1 MKILNLK
8 TLSLIVGIAPVLFF
22 IYYVWQYTI
31 NIPFLDDNLYYTKA
45 VVDVNKSQSFA
56 ETFMIFM
63 RQHTITEH
71 KTPVSRIAA
80 FLIYKI
86 TGKLNFFIFAQIGN
100 LTLLGILFL
109 FWRFFRKHAWN
120 IVYFLPI
127 PFLLFQMQTNENQF
141 WMGCAW
147 LYYPIGLWQ
156 MTTFYLLSYQKPR
169 YFIFAMLS
177 AIFVTFIFSNGMFVF
192 FPAILILLY
201 QKRYKDLGIM
211 VLITTVCLAV
221 YFSNYTPSPIVPPAF
236 SIPNILT
243 GFVLMLGAYV
253 DVQELH
259 NLSPFTATAVG
270 LIVLGFLTY
279 GGIWLLN
286 RYFRG
291 STVPNNHAHITVV
304 KQFHYGSNL
313 DDGISKTSDILFIV
327 ASMIAL
333 CMSAGAVAYSRYTGE
348 NGFEEMFV
356 SRYRFISVLLMCLAY
371 LFSLLLTKNTVRK
384 VVLAIFLPITMLL
397 YAYSYYIW
405 HDYNVFYR
413 ERLAAAAFNFK
424 FHNSWVLYPFD
435 NDWTNQ
441 VDVVNIEAIKT
452 GVYELPTLSFTP
464 FQEAINKDNVQYISD
479 LSLKLEE
486 KKDRFIIRNETLDV
500 ENPLKI
506 SQNIV
511 LKSKRNTYL
520 LPLIRERSRSKKE
533 YFLNQ
538 NIFWKGFETNILKNT
553 FIPDEYTIGLLKVQN
568 GKYEIK
574 YSNLKV
580 RL

>member
-8 TLSLIVGIAPVLFF
+8 NLSIIVGITPILFF

-45 VVDVNKSQSFA
+45 VVDVNKSQSFT
-56 ETFMIFM
+56 ETFKIFM

-86 TGKLNFFIFAQIGN
+86 TGKLNFFTFAQIGN
-100 LTLLGILFL
+100 FTLFGILFL

-192 FPAILILLY
+192 FPATLILLY
-201 QKRYKDLGIM
+201 QKRYKDLGVM
-211 VLITTVCLAV
+211 VLIAMVCLLV
-221 YFSNYTPSPIVPPAF
+221 YFSSYTPSPIVPPAF

-270 LIVLGFLTY
+270 LVILGFLTY

-286 RYFRG
+286 RYFKN
-291 STVPNNHAHITVV
+291 SQTEN
-304 KQFHYGSNL
+304 S
-313 DDGISKTSDILFIV
+313 SKTSDILFIV

-348 NGFEEMFV
+348 HGFEEMFA
-356 SRYRFISVLLMCLAY
+356 SRYRFMSVLLMCLAY
-371 LFSLLLTKNTVRK
+371 LFSLLLTKNTIRK
-384 VVLAIFLPITMLL
+384 VVLAIFLPITMAL
-397 YAYSYYIW
+397 YVYSYYYW
-405 HDYNVFYR
+405 HDYNVLYR

-435 NDWTNQ
+435 NDWTKQ

-452 GVYELPTLSFTP
+452 GVYQLPSLSFTP
-464 FQEAINKDNVQYISD
+464 FQEAINNDNVQYISD

-486 KKDRFIIRNETLDV
+486 KKDRFILKNETLNV
-500 ENPLKI
+500 ENPLEI
-506 SQNIV
+506 SQNII
-511 LKSKRNTYL
+511 LKSNRNTYL
-520 LPLIRERSRSKKE
+520 LPLIRERNRSKKE

-538 NIFWKGFETNILKNT
+538 NVFWKGFEANILKNT
-553 FIPDEYTIGLLKVQN
+553 FIPDEYTIGLLKVQD

-574 YSNLKV
+574 YSNLKI

>member
-1 MKILNLK
+1 MKNLNLK
-8 TLSLIVGIAPVLFF
+8 NLSIIVGILPILFF
-22 IYYVWQYTI
+22 VYYVWQYTI

-56 ETFMIFM
+56 EIFKIFM

-86 TGKLNFFIFAQIGN
+86 TGKLNFFTFAQIGN
-100 LTLLGILFL
+100 LTLIGILFL
-109 FWRFFRKHAWN
+109 FWRFFQKHAWN
-120 IVYFLPI
+120 VVYFLPI

-192 FPAILILLY
+192 LPATLILLY

-211 VLITTVCLAV
+211 VMIATVCLTI

-253 DVQELH
+253 DVQEFH

-270 LIVLGFLTY
+270 LIILGFLTY
-279 GGIWLLN
+279 GGVWLLN
-286 RYFRG
+286 CYFKK
-291 STVPNNHAHITVV
+291 TQIE
-304 KQFHYGSNL
+304 NL
-313 DDGISKTSDILFIV
+313 SKTSDILFIV

-333 CMSAGAVAYSRYTGE
+333 SMSAGAVAYSRYTGE
-348 NGFEEMFV
+348 HGFEEMFV
-356 SRYRFISVLLMCLAY
+356 SRYRFMSVLLMCLAY
-371 LFSLLLTKNTVRK
+371 LFSLLLTKNTIRK
-384 VVLAIFLPITMLL
+384 VVLAVFLPITMLL

-441 VDVVNIEAIKT
+441 VDMVNIEAIKT
-452 GVYELPTLSFTP
+452 GVYELPTLPFTP
-464 FQEAINKDNVQYISD
+464 FQEVINKDNVRFTND

-486 KKDRFIIRNETLDV
+486 RKDRYILKNETLNV
-500 ENPLKI
+500 ENPLEI
-506 SQNIV
+506 SQNII
-511 LKSKRNTYL
+511 LKSNRNTYL
-520 LPLIRERSRSKKE
+520 LPLNRQRNKSKKD
-533 YFLNQ
+533 YILYQ
-538 NIFWKGFETNILKNT
+538 NVFWKGFETNILKNT
-553 FIPDEYTIGLLKVQN
+553 FIPDEYTIGLLKVQE

>member
-8 TLSLIVGIAPVLFF
+8 NLSILVGIAPILFF
-22 IYYVWQYTI
+22 VYYVWQYTI
-31 NIPFLDDNLYYTKA
+31 NVPFLDDNLYYTKA
-45 VVDVNKSQSFA
+45 VVDVNKSQSFT
-56 ETFMIFM
+56 ETFKIFM

-86 TGKLNFFIFAQIGN
+86 TGKLNFFTFAQIGN
-100 LTLLGILFL
+100 LTLFGILVL

-192 FPAILILLY
+192 FPATLILLY

-211 VLITTVCLAV
+211 VLIAVVCLAI
-221 YFSNYTPSPIVPPAF
+221 YFSSYTPSPIVPPAF

-253 DVQELH
+253 DVQDLH

-270 LIVLGFLTY
+270 LIILGFLTY
-279 GGIWLLN
+279 GGIYLLN
-286 RYFRG
+286 HYFK
-291 STVPNNHAHITVV
+291 NNQT
-304 KQFHYGSNL
+304 
-313 DDGISKTSDILFIV
+313 DTPPRTSDILFLV

-348 NGFEEMFV
+348 HGFEEMFS
-356 SRYRFISVLLMCLAY
+356 SRYRFMSVLLMCLAY

-397 YAYSYYIW
+397 YGYSYYFW
-405 HDYNVFYR
+405 HDYNVLYR
-413 ERLAAAAFNFK
+413 ERLTAATFNFK

-435 NDWTNQ
+435 NDWTKQ

-452 GVYELPTLSFTP
+452 GVYELPNLPFTP
-464 FQEAINKDNVQYISD
+464 FQEEINKDTVQNISD
-479 LSLKLEE
+479 LALILEE
-486 KKDRFIIRNETLDV
+486 KKDWFVLRNETLDV
-500 ENPLKI
+500 EKPLEI
-506 SQNIV
+506 EQNIV
-511 LKSKRNTYL
+511 LKSNKNTYL
-520 LPLIRERSRSKKE
+520 LPFDREKNRSKKD

-538 NIFWKGFETNILKNT
+538 NLFWRGFETNILKNT
-553 FIPDEYTIGLLKVQN
+553 FIPDEYTIGLLKVQD

>member
-1 MKILNLK
+1 MKILNIK
-8 TLSLIVGIAPVLFF
+8 NLSIIISIIPISFF
-22 IYYVWQYTI
+22 VYYVWQYTI
-31 NIPFLDDNLYYTKA
+31 NVPFLDDNLYYTKA
-45 VVDVNKSQSFA
+45 VVDVNKSQSFT
-56 ETFMIFM
+56 ETSKIFM

-86 TGKLNFFIFAQIGN
+86 TGKLNFFTFAQIGN
-100 LTLLGILFL
+100 LTLFGILFL

-177 AIFVTFIFSNGMFVF
+177 AVFVTFIFSDGMFVF
-192 FPAILILLY
+192 FPATLILLY

-211 VLITTVCLAV
+211 IMIATVCLII
-221 YFSNYTPSPIVPPAF
+221 YFSNYMPSPIVPPAF
-236 SIPNILT
+236 SITNILT

-253 DVQELH
+253 DVQGFH
-259 NLSPFTATAVG
+259 NFSPFTVTAVG
-270 LIVLGFLTY
+270 LIILGFLTY
-279 GGIWLLN
+279 GGVWLLN
-286 RYFRG
+286 CYFKKTQTEN
-291 STVPNNHAHITVV
+291 S
-304 KQFHYGSNL
+304 
-313 DDGISKTSDILFIV
+313 SKTSDILFIV
-327 ASMIAL
+327 TSMIAL
-333 CMSAGAVAYSRYTGE
+333 CMTAGAVAYSRYTGE
-348 NGFEEMFV
+348 HGFEEMFV
-356 SRYRFISVLLMCLAY
+356 SRYRFMSVLLMCLAY
-371 LFSLLLTKNTVRK
+371 LFSLLLTKNTIRK
-384 VVLAIFLPITMLL
+384 VFLAVFLPIIMLL

-441 VDVVNIEAIKT
+441 VDVVNIEAIKM
-452 GVYELPTLSFTP
+452 GVYELPTLPFTP
-464 FQEAINKDNVQYISD
+464 FQEVINKDNVQYISD

-486 KKDRFIIRNETLDV
+486 KKDRFIIRNETLEV
-500 ENPLKI
+500 ENPLEI
-506 SQNIV
+506 SQNII

-520 LPLIRERSRSKKE
+520 LPLNRQRNKSRKD
-533 YFLNQ
+533 YILHQ
-538 NIFWKGFETNILKNT
+538 NVFWKGFETNILKNT
-553 FIPDEYTIGLLKVQN
+553 FIPDEYTIGLLKVQD

-580 RL
+580 KL

>member
-8 TLSLIVGIAPVLFF
+8 NLSIIVGISPILFF
-22 IYYVWQYTI
+22 IYYVWQFTI
-31 NIPFLDDNLYYTKA
+31 NVPFLDDNLYYTKA

-56 ETFMIFM
+56 ETFKIFM

-86 TGKLNFFIFAQIGN
+86 TGKLNFFTFAQIGN
-100 LTLLGILFL
+100 LTLFGILFL

-169 YFIFAMLS
+169 YFTFAMLS
-177 AIFVTFIFSNGMFVF
+177 AVFVTFIFSNGMFVF
-192 FPAILILLY
+192 FPATLILLY

-211 VLITTVCLAV
+211 VLIATVCLAV
-221 YFSNYTPSPIVPPAF
+221 YFSSYTPSPIVPPAF

-259 NLSPFTATAVG
+259 NLSPFTATAAG
-270 LIVLGFLTY
+270 LIILGFLTY
-279 GGIWLLN
+279 GGVWLLN
-286 RYFRG
+286 RYFKIIQTDN
-291 STVPNNHAHITVV
+291 S
-304 KQFHYGSNL
+304 
-313 DDGISKTSDILFIV
+313 SKTSDILFIV

-348 NGFEEMFV
+348 HGFEEMFA
-356 SRYRFISVLLMCLAY
+356 SRYRFMSVLLMCLAY
-371 LFSLLLTKNTVRK
+371 LFSLLLTKNTIRK
-384 VVLAIFLPITMLL
+384 VVLALFLPIIMLL

-424 FHNSWVLYPFD
+424 FHNSWVLYPLD

-452 GVYELPTLSFTP
+452 GVYELPTLLFTP
-464 FQEAINKDNVQYISD
+464 FQEVINKDKVQYISD

-486 KKDRFIIRNETLDV
+486 RKDRYILKNETLNV
-500 ENPLKI
+500 ENPLEI
-506 SQNIV
+506 SQNII
-511 LKSKRNTYL
+511 LKSNRNTYL
-520 LPLIRERSRSKKE
+520 LPLNRQRNKSRKD
-533 YFLNQ
+533 YILHQ
-538 NIFWKGFETNILKNT
+538 NVFWKGFETNILKNT
-553 FIPDEYTIGLLKVQN
+553 FIPDEYTIGLLKVQD

-574 YSNLKV
+574 YSNLNI

>member
-8 TLSLIVGIAPVLFF
+8 NLSIVVGLMPILFF
-22 IYYVWQYTI
+22 VYYVWQYTI
-31 NIPFLDDNLYYTKA
+31 NIPFLDDNIYYTKA

-56 ETFMIFM
+56 ETFNIFM

-86 TGKLNFFIFAQIGN
+86 TGKLNFFTFAQIGN

-169 YFIFAMLS
+169 YFTLAMFS
-177 AIFVTFIFSNGMFVF
+177 AVFVTFIFSNGMFVF
-192 FPAILILLY
+192 LPATLILLY

-211 VLITTVCLAV
+211 TIVAMVCLGV
-221 YFSNYTPSPIVPPAF
+221 YFSSYSPSPIVPPAF
-236 SIPNILT
+236 SISNILT

-253 DVQELH
+253 DVQDLH

-270 LIVLGFLTY
+270 LIILGFLTY

-286 RYFRG
+286 RYFKDIEPEN
-291 STVPNNHAHITVV
+291 S
-304 KQFHYGSNL
+304 
-313 DDGISKTSDILFIV
+313 SKISDILFIV
-327 ASMIAL
+327 SSMIAL
-333 CMSAGAVAYSRYTGE
+333 CLSAGAVAYSRYTGE
-348 NGFEEMFV
+348 HGFEEMFT
-356 SRYRFISVLLMCLAY
+356 SRYRFMSILLICLTY
-371 LFSLLLTKNTVRK
+371 LFSLLLTKSTVRK
-384 VVLAIFLPITMLL
+384 VILAIFLPIVMFL
-397 YAYSYYIW
+397 YAYSYYFW

-424 FHNSWVLYPFD
+424 FHNSWVLFPFD
-435 NDWTNQ
+435 NDWTKQ

-452 GVYELPTLSFTP
+452 GVYQLPTLPFTP
-464 FQEAINKDNVQYISD
+464 FQEAINKDTVKNVSD
-479 LSLKLEE
+479 LALTLEQR
-486 KKDRFIIRNETLDV
+486 KDRFILRKETINV
-500 ENPLKI
+500 ENPLEI
-506 SQNIV
+506 EQNIV

-520 LPLIRERSRSKKE
+520 LPFNRQRNKSRKD
-533 YFLNQ
+533 YLLNQ
-538 NIFWKGFETNILKNT
+538 NLFWKGFEMVILKNT
-553 FIPDEYTIGLLKVQN
+553 FIPDDYTIGLLKVED

-574 YSNLKV
+574 YSNLKIK
-580 RL
+580 L

>member
-1 MKILNLK
+1 MKNLNLK
-8 TLSLIVGIAPVLFF
+8 NLSIIVGILPILFF
-22 IYYVWQYTI
+22 VSYVWQYTI

-56 ETFMIFM
+56 ETFKIFM

-86 TGKLNFFIFAQIGN
+86 TGKLNFFTFAQIGN
-100 LTLLGILFL
+100 LTLFGILFL
-109 FWRFFRKHAWN
+109 FWRFFRKHTWN
-120 IVYFLPI
+120 VIYFLPI

-192 FPAILILLY
+192 FPATLMLLY

-211 VLITTVCLAV
+211 VLVASFCLTI

-253 DVQELH
+253 DVQEFH
-259 NLSPFTATAVG
+259 NFSPFTATAVG
-270 LIVLGFLTY
+270 LIILGFLTY
-279 GGIWLLN
+279 GGVWLLN
-286 RYFRG
+286 YYFKKTQTEN
-291 STVPNNHAHITVV
+291 S
-304 KQFHYGSNL
+304 
-313 DDGISKTSDILFIV
+313 SKSSDILFIV
-327 ASMIAL
+327 ASIIAL

-348 NGFEEMFV
+348 HGFEEMFA
-356 SRYRFISVLLMCLAY
+356 SRYRFMSVLLMCLAY
-371 LFSLLLTKNTVRK
+371 LFSLLLTKNSIRRAI
-384 VVLAIFLPITMLL
+384 LSIFLPITMFL
-397 YAYSYYIW
+397 YVYSYYFW

-452 GVYELPTLSFTP
+452 GVYELPTLPFTP
-464 FQEAINKDNVQYISD
+464 FQEEINKDTIRNVSN
-479 LSLKLEE
+479 LAFSLEQ
-486 KKDRFIIRNETLDV
+486 KKDRYILKNETLDV
-500 ENPLKI
+500 ENPLEI

-511 LKSKRNTYL
+511 LKSNRNTYL
-520 LPLIRERSRSKKE
+520 LPLNRQRNRSKKD
-533 YFLNQ
+533 YLLFHNV
-538 NIFWKGFETNILKNT
+538 FWKGFETNILKNT
-553 FIPDEYTIGLLKVQN
+553 FIPDEYTIGLLKVQD

-574 YSNLKV
+574 YSNLKIK
-580 RL
+580 L

>member
-8 TLSLIVGIAPVLFF
+8 NLSIIVGITPILFF

-45 VVDVNKSQSFA
+45 VVDVNKSQSFT
-56 ETFMIFM
+56 ETFKIFM

-86 TGKLNFFIFAQIGN
+86 TGKLNFFTFAQIGN
-100 LTLLGILFL
+100 FTLFGILFL

-192 FPAILILLY
+192 FPATLILLY

-211 VLITTVCLAV
+211 VLIAMVCLLV
-221 YFSNYTPSPIVPPAF
+221 YFSSYTPSPIVPPAF

-270 LIVLGFLTY
+270 LIILGFLTY

-286 RYFRG
+286 RYFKN
-291 STVPNNHAHITVV
+291 SQTEN
-304 KQFHYGSNL
+304 S
-313 DDGISKTSDILFIV
+313 SKTSDILFIV

-348 NGFEEMFV
+348 HGFEEMFA
-356 SRYRFISVLLMCLAY
+356 SRYRFMSVLLMCLAY
-371 LFSLLLTKNTVRK
+371 LFSLLLTKNTIRK
-384 VVLAIFLPITMLL
+384 VVLALFLPIIMLL

-424 FHNSWVLYPFD
+424 FHNSWVLYPLD

-452 GVYELPTLSFTP
+452 GVYELPTLLFTP
-464 FQEAINKDNVQYISD
+464 FQEVINKDKVQYISD

-486 KKDRFIIRNETLDV
+486 RKDRYILKNETLNV
-500 ENPLKI
+500 ENPLEI
-506 SQNIV
+506 SQNII
-511 LKSKRNTYL
+511 LKSNRNTYL
-520 LPLIRERSRSKKE
+520 LPLNRQRNKSRKD
-533 YFLNQ
+533 YILHQ
-538 NIFWKGFETNILKNT
+538 NVFWKGFETNILKNT
-553 FIPDEYTIGLLKVQN
+553 FIPDEYTIGLLKVQD

-574 YSNLKV
+574 YSNLNI

>member
-1 MKILNLK
+1 MKNLNLK
-8 TLSLIVGIAPVLFF
+8 NLSIIVGILPILFF
-22 IYYVWQYTI
+22 VYYVWQYTI

-56 ETFMIFM
+56 EIFKIFM

-86 TGKLNFFIFAQIGN
+86 TGKLNFFTFAQIGN
-100 LTLLGILFL
+100 LTLIGILFL
-109 FWRFFRKHAWN
+109 FWRFFQKHAWN
-120 IVYFLPI
+120 VVYFLPI

-192 FPAILILLY
+192 LPATLILLY

-211 VLITTVCLAV
+211 VMIATVCLTI

-253 DVQELH
+253 DVQEFH

-270 LIVLGFLTY
+270 LIILGFLTY
-279 GGIWLLN
+279 GGVWLLN
-286 RYFRG
+286 CYFK
-291 STVPNNHAHITVV
+291 IT
-304 KQFHYGSNL
+304 QIENL
-313 DDGISKTSDILFIV
+313 SKTSDILFIV

-333 CMSAGAVAYSRYTGE
+333 SMSAGAVAYSRYTGE
-348 NGFEEMFV
+348 HGFEEMFV
-356 SRYRFISVLLMCLAY
+356 SRYRFMSVLLMCLAY
-371 LFSLLLTKNTVRK
+371 LFSLLLTKNTIRK
-384 VVLAIFLPITMLL
+384 VVLAVFLPITMLL

-441 VDVVNIEAIKT
+441 VDMVNIEAIKT
-452 GVYELPTLSFTP
+452 GVYELPTLPFTP
-464 FQEAINKDNVQYISD
+464 FQEVINKDNVRFTND

-486 KKDRFIIRNETLDV
+486 RKDRYILKNETLNV
-500 ENPLKI
+500 ENPLEI
-506 SQNIV
+506 SQNII
-511 LKSKRNTYL
+511 LKSNRNTYL
-520 LPLIRERSRSKKE
+520 LPLNRQRNKSKKD
-533 YFLNQ
+533 YILYQ
-538 NIFWKGFETNILKNT
+538 NVFWKGFETNILKNT
-553 FIPDEYTIGLLKVQN
+553 FIPDEYTIGLLKVQE

>member
-8 TLSLIVGIAPVLFF
+8 ALSIFVGFAPVLFF

-31 NIPFLDDNLYYTKA
+31 NVPFLDDNLYYTKA
-45 VVDVNKSQSFA
+45 VVDVNKSQSVA
-56 ETFMIFM
+56 ETFKIFM

-86 TGKLNFFIFAQIGN
+86 TGKLNFFTFAQIGN
-100 LTLLGILFL
+100 LTLLGILLL

-156 MTTFYLLSYQKPR
+156 MVTFYLLSYQKPH
-169 YFIFAMLS
+169 YFTLAMLS
-177 AIFVTFIFSNGMFVF
+177 AVFVTFIFSNGMFVF
-192 FPAILILLY
+192 FPATLILIY
-201 QKRYKDLGIM
+201 QKRYKDLGVM
-211 VLITTVCLAV
+211 VLMATVCLAI

-253 DVQELH
+253 DVQDLH

-270 LIVLGFLTY
+270 LIILGFLTY

-286 RYFRG
+286 RYFTNTQAEN
-291 STVPNNHAHITVV
+291 S
-304 KQFHYGSNL
+304 
-313 DDGISKTSDILFIV
+313 SKTSDFLFLV
-327 ASMIAL
+327 SSMIAL

-348 NGFEEMFV
+348 HGFEEMFA
-356 SRYRFISVLLMCLAY
+356 SRYRFMSVLLMCLAY
-371 LFSLLLTKNTVRK
+371 LFSLLLTKNMIRRT
-384 VVLAIFLPITMLL
+384 VLAIFLPITMLL
-397 YAYSYYIW
+397 YTYSYYYW
-405 HDYNVFYR
+405 HDYNVLYR
-413 ERLAAAAFNFK
+413 ERLAAASFNFK

-441 VDVVNIEAIKT
+441 VDIVNIEAIKT
-452 GVYELPTLSFTP
+452 GVYELPTLPFTP
-464 FQEAINKDNVQYISD
+464 FQEVINKDSIRNISNLG
-479 LSLKLEE
+479 LSLKEE
-486 KKDRFIIRNETLDV
+486 KNRFTIKNETLDV
-500 ENPLKI
+500 ENPLEV

-520 LPLIRERSRSKKE
+520 LPLIRERNRSRKD
-533 YFLNQ
+533 YFFNQ
-538 NIFWKGFETNILKNT
+538 NVFWKGFETYILKNT
-553 FIPDEYTIGLLKVQN
+553 FVPDEYIIGLLKIKN
-568 GKYEIK
+568 DKYEIK

-580 RL
+580 KL

>member
-8 TLSLIVGIAPVLFF
+8 ALSIFVGFAPVLFF

-31 NIPFLDDNLYYTKA
+31 NVPFLDDNLYYTKA
-45 VVDVNKSQSFA
+45 VVDVNKSQSVA
-56 ETFMIFM
+56 ETFKIFM

-86 TGKLNFFIFAQIGN
+86 TGKLNFFTFAQIGN
-100 LTLLGILFL
+100 LTLLGILLL

-156 MTTFYLLSYQKPR
+156 MVTFYLLSYQKPH
-169 YFIFAMLS
+169 YFTLAMLS
-177 AIFVTFIFSNGMFVF
+177 AVFVTFIFSNGMFVF

-201 QKRYKDLGIM
+201 QKRYKDLGVM
-211 VLITTVCLAV
+211 VLMATVCLAI

-253 DVQELH
+253 DVQDLH

-270 LIVLGFLTY
+270 LIILGFLTY

-286 RYFRG
+286 RYFTNTQAEN
-291 STVPNNHAHITVV
+291 S
-304 KQFHYGSNL
+304 
-313 DDGISKTSDILFIV
+313 SKTSDFLFLV
-327 ASMIAL
+327 SSMIAL

-348 NGFEEMFV
+348 HGFEEMFA
-356 SRYRFISVLLMCLAY
+356 SRYRFMSVLLMCLAY
-371 LFSLLLTKNTVRK
+371 LFSLLLTKNMIRRT
-384 VVLAIFLPITMLL
+384 VLAIFLPITMLL
-397 YAYSYYIW
+397 YTYSYYYW
-405 HDYNVFYR
+405 HDYNVLYR
-413 ERLAAAAFNFK
+413 ERLAAASFNFK

-441 VDVVNIEAIKT
+441 VDIVNIEAIKT
-452 GVYELPTLSFTP
+452 GVYELPTLPFTP
-464 FQEAINKDNVQYISD
+464 FQEVINKDSIRNISNLG
-479 LSLKLEE
+479 LSLKEE
-486 KKDRFIIRNETLDV
+486 KNRFTIKNETLDV
-500 ENPLKI
+500 ENPLEV

-520 LPLIRERSRSKKE
+520 LPLIRERNRSRKD
-533 YFLNQ
+533 YFFNQ
-538 NIFWKGFETNILKNT
+538 NVFWKGFETYILKNT
-553 FIPDEYTIGLLKVQN
+553 FVPDEYIIGLLKIKN
-568 GKYEIK
+568 DKYEIK

-580 RL
+580 KL

>member
-1 MKILNLK
+1 MKNLNLK
-8 TLSLIVGIAPVLFF
+8 NLSIIVGILPILFF
-22 IYYVWQYTI
+22 VYYVWQYTI

-45 VVDVNKSQSFA
+45 VVDVNKSQTFA
-56 ETFMIFM
+56 EIFKIFM

-86 TGKLNFFIFAQIGN
+86 TGKLNFFTFAQIGN
-100 LTLLGILFL
+100 LTLFGILFL

-120 IVYFLPI
+120 VVYFLPI

-192 FPAILILLY
+192 LPATLILLY

-211 VLITTVCLAV
+211 VMIATVCLTI

-253 DVQELH
+253 DVQEFH

-270 LIVLGFLTY
+270 LIILGFLTY
-279 GGIWLLN
+279 GGVWLLN
-286 RYFRG
+286 CYFK
-291 STVPNNHAHITVV
+291 IT
-304 KQFHYGSNL
+304 QIENL
-313 DDGISKTSDILFIV
+313 SKTSDILFIV

-333 CMSAGAVAYSRYTGE
+333 SMSAGAVAYSRYTGE
-348 NGFEEMFV
+348 HGFEEMFV
-356 SRYRFISVLLMCLAY
+356 SRYRFMSVLLMCLAY
-371 LFSLLLTKNTVRK
+371 LFSLLLTKNTIRK
-384 VVLAIFLPITMLL
+384 VVLAVFLPITMLL

-441 VDVVNIEAIKT
+441 VDMVNIEAIKT
-452 GVYELPTLSFTP
+452 GVYELPTLPFTP
-464 FQEAINKDNVQYISD
+464 FQEVINKDNVQFTSD

-486 KKDRFIIRNETLDV
+486 RKDRYILKNETLNV
-500 ENPLKI
+500 ENPLEI
-506 SQNIV
+506 SQNII
-511 LKSKRNTYL
+511 LKSNRNTYL
-520 LPLIRERSRSKKE
+520 LPLNRQRNKSKKD
-533 YFLNQ
+533 YILYQ
-538 NIFWKGFETNILKNT
+538 NVFWKGFETNILKNT
-553 FIPDEYTIGLLKVQN
+553 FIPDEYTIGLLKVQE

>member
-1 MKILNLK
+1 MKNLNLK
-8 TLSLIVGIAPVLFF
+8 NLSIIVGILPILFF
-22 IYYVWQYTI
+22 VYYVWQYTI

-56 ETFMIFM
+56 EIFKIFM

-86 TGKLNFFIFAQIGN
+86 TGKLNFFTFAQIGN
-100 LTLLGILFL
+100 LTLIGILFL
-109 FWRFFRKHAWN
+109 FWRFFQKHAWN
-120 IVYFLPI
+120 VVYFLPI

-192 FPAILILLY
+192 LPATLILLY

-211 VLITTVCLAV
+211 VMIATVCLTI

-253 DVQELH
+253 DVQEFH

-270 LIVLGFLTY
+270 LIILGFLTY
-279 GGIWLLN
+279 GGVWLLN
-286 RYFRG
+286 CYFKK
-291 STVPNNHAHITVV
+291 TQIE
-304 KQFHYGSNL
+304 NL
-313 DDGISKTSDILFIV
+313 SKTSDILFIV

-333 CMSAGAVAYSRYTGE
+333 SMSAGAVAYSRYTGE
-348 NGFEEMFV
+348 HGFEEMFV
-356 SRYRFISVLLMCLAY
+356 SRYRFMSVLLMCLAY
-371 LFSLLLTKNTVRK
+371 LFSLLLTKNTIRK
-384 VVLAIFLPITMLL
+384 VVLAVFLPITMLL

-441 VDVVNIEAIKT
+441 VDVINIEAIKT
-452 GVYELPTLSFTP
+452 GVYELPTLPFTP
-464 FQEAINKDNVQYISD
+464 FQEVINKDNVQFTSN

-486 KKDRFIIRNETLDV
+486 RKDRYILKNETLNV
-500 ENPLKI
+500 ENPLEI
-506 SQNIV
+506 SQNII
-511 LKSKRNTYL
+511 LKSNRNTYL
-520 LPLIRERSRSKKE
+520 LPLNRQRNKSKKD
-533 YFLNQ
+533 YILYQ
-538 NIFWKGFETNILKNT
+538 NVFWKGFETNILKNT
-553 FIPDEYTIGLLKVQN
+553 FIPDEYTIGLLKVQE

>member
-8 TLSLIVGIAPVLFF
+8 NLSIVVGLMPILFF
-22 IYYVWQYTI
+22 VYYVWQYTI
-31 NIPFLDDNLYYTKA
+31 NIPFLDDNIYYTKA

-56 ETFMIFM
+56 ETFNIFM

-86 TGKLNFFIFAQIGN
+86 TGKLNFFTFAQIGN

-169 YFIFAMLS
+169 YFTFAMFS
-177 AIFVTFIFSNGMFVF
+177 AVFVTFIFSNGMFVF
-192 FPAILILLY
+192 LPATLILLY

-211 VLITTVCLAV
+211 TIVAMVCLGV
-221 YFSNYTPSPIVPPAF
+221 YFSSYSPSPIVPPAF
-236 SIPNILT
+236 SISNILT

-253 DVQELH
+253 DVQDLH

-270 LIVLGFLTY
+270 LIILEFLTY

-286 RYFRG
+286 RYFKDIEPKN
-291 STVPNNHAHITVV
+291 S
-304 KQFHYGSNL
+304 
-313 DDGISKTSDILFIV
+313 SKISDILFIV
-327 ASMIAL
+327 SSMIAL
-333 CMSAGAVAYSRYTGE
+333 CLSAGAVAYSRYTGE
-348 NGFEEMFV
+348 HGFEEMFT
-356 SRYRFISVLLMCLAY
+356 SRYRFMSILLICLTY
-371 LFSLLLTKNTVRK
+371 LFSLLLTKSTVRK
-384 VVLAIFLPITMLL
+384 VVLAIFLPIVMFL
-397 YAYSYYIW
+397 YAYSYYFW

-424 FHNSWVLYPFD
+424 FHNSWVLFPFD
-435 NDWTNQ
+435 NDWTKQ

-452 GVYELPTLSFTP
+452 GVYQLPTLPFTP
-464 FQEAINKDNVQYISD
+464 FQEAINKDTVKNVSD
-479 LSLKLEE
+479 LALTLEQR
-486 KKDRFIIRNETLDV
+486 KDRFILRNETINV
-500 ENPLKI
+500 ENPLEI
-506 SQNIV
+506 EQNIV

-520 LPLIRERSRSKKE
+520 LPFNRQRNKSRKD
-533 YFLNQ
+533 YLLNQ
-538 NIFWKGFETNILKNT
+538 NLFWKGFEMVILKNT
-553 FIPDEYTIGLLKVQN
+553 FIPDDYTIGLLKVED

-574 YSNLKV
+574 YSNLKIK
-580 RL
+580 L

>member
-8 TLSLIVGIAPVLFF
+8 NLSIIVGISPILFF
-22 IYYVWQYTI
+22 IYYVWQFTI

-56 ETFMIFM
+56 ETFKIFM

-109 FWRFFRKHAWN
+109 FWQFFRKHAWN

-156 MTTFYLLSYQKPR
+156 MVTFYLFSYQKSR
-169 YFIFAMLS
+169 YFTFAMLS
-177 AIFVTFIFSNGMFVF
+177 AVFVTFIFSNGMFVF
-192 FPAILILLY
+192 LPAMLILLY

-211 VLITTVCLAV
+211 ILIAVVCLAI
-221 YFSNYTPSPIVPPAF
+221 YFSNYTPSPIVPPVF

-253 DVQELH
+253 DVQRLH
-259 NLSPFTATAVG
+259 NWSQFTATAVG
-270 LIVLGFLTY
+270 LTILGFLIY
-279 GGIWLLN
+279 GVIWLLN
-286 RYFRG
+286 RYFKNIEKEN
-291 STVPNNHAHITVV
+291 PP
-304 KQFHYGSNL
+304 
-313 DDGISKTSDILFIV
+313 KTSDILFIV
-327 ASMIAL
+327 SSMIAL

-348 NGFEEMFV
+348 HGFDEMFA
-356 SRYRFISVLLMCLAY
+356 SRYRFMSVLLMCLAY
-371 LFSLLLTKNTVRK
+371 LFSLLLTKGIIRK
-384 VVLAIFLPITMLL
+384 AVLALFLPPMMLL
-397 YAYSYYIW
+397 YAYSYYYW
-405 HDYNVFYR
+405 HDHNVLYR

-435 NDWTNQ
+435 NDWTKQ
-441 VDVVNIEAIKT
+441 VDDVNIEAIKT
-452 GVYELPTLSFTP
+452 GVYELPTLPFTQ
-464 FQEAINKDNVQYISD
+464 FQTEINKDTVQNVSD
-479 LSLKLEE
+479 LAFILEE
-486 KKDRFIIRNETLDV
+486 KKDRFILKNETLNV
-500 ENPLKI
+500 ENPLEIEQKI
-506 SQNIV
+506 VI
-511 LKSKRNTYL
+511 KSKRNTYL
-520 LPLIRERSRSKKE
+520 LPISREKNKSKKG
-533 YFLNQ
+533 YLLNQ
-538 NIFWKGFETNILKNT
+538 NVFWKGFETNILKNT
-553 FIPDEYTIGLLKVQN
+553 FIPDEYTIGLLKVQD

-574 YSNLKV
+574 YSDLKV

>member
-1 MKILNLK
+1 MKNLNLK
-8 TLSLIVGIAPVLFF
+8 NLSIIVGILPILFF
-22 IYYVWQYTI
+22 VYYVWQYTI

-56 ETFMIFM
+56 ETFKIFM

-71 KTPVSRIAA
+71 KTPVSRFAA

-86 TGKLNFFIFAQIGN
+86 TGKLNFFTFAQIGN
-100 LTLLGILFL
+100 LTLFGILFL
-109 FWRFFRKHAWN
+109 FWQFFRKHTWN
-120 IVYFLPI
+120 VIYFLPI
-127 PFLLFQMQTNENQF
+127 PFLLFQMQTNEDQF

-192 FPAILILLY
+192 LPATLILLY
-201 QKRYKDLGIM
+201 QKRYKDLGII
-211 VLITTVCLAV
+211 VLIASVCLTI

-243 GFVLMLGAYV
+243 GFVLMLGAYI
-253 DVQELH
+253 DVQGFH
-259 NLSPFTATAVG
+259 SFSPFTVTAVG
-270 LIVLGFLTY
+270 LIILGFLTY
-279 GGIWLLN
+279 GGVWLLN
-286 RYFRG
+286 CYFKK
-291 STVPNNHAHITVV
+291 TQTENP
-304 KQFHYGSNL
+304 
-313 DDGISKTSDILFIV
+313 SKTSDILFII
-327 ASMIAL
+327 ASMVAL

-348 NGFEEMFV
+348 HGFEEMFT
-356 SRYRFISVLLMCLAY
+356 SRYRFMSVLLMCLAY
-371 LFSLLLTKNTVRK
+371 LFSLLLTKNSIRRVI
-384 VVLAIFLPITMLL
+384 LSIFLPVAVFL
-397 YAYSYYIW
+397 YIYSYYFW

-441 VDVVNIEAIKT
+441 VDVINIEAIKT
-452 GVYELPTLSFTP
+452 GVYELPTLPFTP
-464 FQEAINKDNVQYISD
+464 FQEEINKNTIIRNVSNLAIS
-479 LSLKLEE
+479 LEQ
-486 KKDRFIIRNETLDV
+486 KKDRYILKNETLNV
-500 ENPLKI
+500 ENPLEI

-511 LKSKRNTYL
+511 LKSNRNTYL
-520 LPLIRERSRSKKE
+520 LPLNRQLNRSKKD
-533 YFLNQ
+533 YFLLHNV
-538 NIFWKGFETNILKNT
+538 FWKGFESNILKNT
-553 FIPDEYTIGLLKVQN
+553 FIPDEYTIGLLKVQD

>member
-1 MKILNLK
+1 MKNLNFK
-8 TLSLIVGIAPVLFF
+8 NLSIIVGILPILFF
-22 IYYVWQYTI
+22 VYYVWQYTI

-56 ETFMIFM
+56 EIFKIFM

-86 TGKLNFFIFAQIGN
+86 TGKLNFFTFAQIGN
-100 LTLLGILFL
+100 LTLIGILFL
-109 FWRFFRKHAWN
+109 FWRFFQKHAWN
-120 IVYFLPI
+120 VVYFLPI

-192 FPAILILLY
+192 LPATLILLY

-211 VLITTVCLAV
+211 VMIATVCLTI

-253 DVQELH
+253 DVQEFH

-270 LIVLGFLTY
+270 LIILGFLTY
-279 GGIWLLN
+279 GGVWLLN
-286 RYFRG
+286 CYFK
-291 STVPNNHAHITVV
+291 IT
-304 KQFHYGSNL
+304 QIENL
-313 DDGISKTSDILFIV
+313 SKTSDILFIV

-333 CMSAGAVAYSRYTGE
+333 SMSAGAVAYSRYTGE
-348 NGFEEMFV
+348 HGFEEMFV
-356 SRYRFISVLLMCLAY
+356 SRYRFMSVLLMCLAY
-371 LFSLLLTKNTVRK
+371 LFSLLLTKNTIRK
-384 VVLAIFLPITMLL
+384 VVLAVFLPITMLL

-441 VDVVNIEAIKT
+441 VDMVNIEAIKT
-452 GVYELPTLSFTP
+452 GVYELPTLPFTP
-464 FQEAINKDNVQYISD
+464 FQEVINKDNVRFTND

-486 KKDRFIIRNETLDV
+486 RKDRYILKNETLNV
-500 ENPLKI
+500 ENPLEI
-506 SQNIV
+506 SQNII
-511 LKSKRNTYL
+511 LKSNRNTYL
-520 LPLIRERSRSKKE
+520 LPLNRQRNKSKKD
-533 YFLNQ
+533 YILYQ
-538 NIFWKGFETNILKNT
+538 NVFWKGFETNILKNT
-553 FIPDEYTIGLLKVQN
+553 FIPDEYTIGLLKVQE

>member
-1 MKILNLK
+1 MKIK
-8 TLSLIVGIAPVLFF
+8 TLSVLVGIVPVLFF
-22 IYYVWQYTI
+22 IYYVWEYTI

-45 VVDVNKSQSFA
+45 VVDVNKSQSFS
-56 ETFMIFM
+56 ETFKIFM

-80 FLIYKI
+80 FLIYKT
-86 TGKLNFFIFAQIGN
+86 TGKLNFFTFAHIGN
-100 LTLLGILFL
+100 LTLFGILFL

-169 YFIFAMLS
+169 YFTFAMLS

-192 FPAILILLY
+192 LPATLILLY
-201 QKRYKDLGIM
+201 QKRYKELGTMI
-211 VLITTVCLAV
+211 LIAAVCLVV

-253 DVQELH
+253 DVQGLH

-270 LIVLGFLTY
+270 LIILGFLIY

-286 RYFRG
+286 RYFKNTQIDN
-291 STVPNNHAHITVV
+291 SPKN
-304 KQFHYGSNL
+304 
-313 DDGISKTSDILFIV
+313 SDILFLV

-348 NGFEEMFV
+348 HGFEEMFA
-356 SRYRFISVLLMCLAY
+356 SRYRFMSVLLMCLAY

-384 VVLAIFLPITMLL
+384 IVLALFLPITMLL
-397 YAYSYYIW
+397 YAYSYYFW

-435 NDWTNQ
+435 NDWTKQ

-452 GVYELPTLSFTP
+452 GVYELPTLPFTK
-464 FQEAINKDNVQYISD
+464 FQEAINKDSVKNIND
-479 LSLKLEE
+479 LSVALEQ
-486 KKDRFIIRNETLDV
+486 KKDRFILRNETLNV
-500 ENPLKI
+500 ENPVEI
-506 SQNIV
+506 QQNIV

-520 LPLIRERSRSKKE
+520 LPLNRQRNKSKKD
-533 YFLNQ
+533 YFFRQ
-538 NIFWKGFETNILKNT
+538 NVFWKGFETSILKNT
-553 FIPDEYTIGLLKVQN
+553 FIPDEYTIGLLKVQD
-568 GKYEIK
+568 GKYEIN

-580 RL
+580 KL

>member
-1 MKILNLK
+1 MKNLNLK
-8 TLSLIVGIAPVLFF
+8 TLSILLGVAPILFF
-22 IYYVWQYTI
+22 VYYVWQYTI

-45 VVDVNKSQSFA
+45 VVDVNKSQSFS
-56 ETFMIFM
+56 ETFKIFM

-86 TGKLNFFIFAQIGN
+86 TGKLNFFTFAQIGN
-100 LTLLGILFL
+100 LTLFGILFL
-109 FWRFFRKHAWN
+109 FWQFFRKHAWN

-156 MTTFYLLSYQKPR
+156 MVTFYLLSYQKPR
-169 YFIFAMLS
+169 YFTFAMLS
-177 AIFVTFIFSNGMFVF
+177 AVFVTFIFSNGMFVF
-192 FPAILILLY
+192 LPATLILLY

-211 VLITTVCLAV
+211 VLIGAVCLLV
-221 YFSNYTPSPIVPPAF
+221 YFSSYTPSPIVPPAF

-259 NLSPFTATAVG
+259 NWSPFTATAVG
-270 LIVLGFLTY
+270 LIILGFLMY

-286 RYFRG
+286 RYFKN
-291 STVPNNHAHITVV
+291 SQADNSPKI
-304 KQFHYGSNL
+304 
-313 DDGISKTSDILFIV
+313 SDILFLV

-348 NGFEEMFV
+348 HGFEEMFA
-356 SRYRFISVLLMCLAY
+356 SRYRFMSVLLMCLAY
-371 LFSLLLTKNTVRK
+371 LFSLLLTKNTIRK

-397 YAYSYYIW
+397 YFYSYYFW

-413 ERLAAAAFNFK
+413 ERLVAAAFNFK

-435 NDWTNQ
+435 SDWTKQ

-452 GVYELPTLSFTP
+452 GVYELPTLPFTP
-464 FQEAINKDNVQYISD
+464 FQEEINKDTVQDVSD
-479 LSLKLEE
+479 LALTLEE
-486 KKDRFIIRNETLDV
+486 KKDRFILRNETFDV
-500 ENPLKI
+500 EKPLEI
-506 SQNIV
+506 EQNIV

-520 LPLIRERSRSKKE
+520 LPLSRQKNKSRKD
-533 YFLNQ
+533 YLLHQ
-538 NIFWKGFETNILKNT
+538 NVFWKGFEMFILKNT

>member
-1 MKILNLK
+1 MKNLNLK
-8 TLSLIVGIAPVLFF
+8 NLSIIVGILPILFF
-22 IYYVWQYTI
+22 VYYVWQYTI

-45 VVDVNKSQSFA
+45 VVDVNKSQTFA
-56 ETFMIFM
+56 EIFKIFM

-86 TGKLNFFIFAQIGN
+86 TGKLNFFTFAQIGN
-100 LTLLGILFL
+100 LTLFGILFL

-120 IVYFLPI
+120 VVYFLPI

-192 FPAILILLY
+192 LPATLILLY

-211 VLITTVCLAV
+211 VMIATVCLTI

-253 DVQELH
+253 DVQEFH

-270 LIVLGFLTY
+270 LIILGFLTY
-279 GGIWLLN
+279 GGVWLLN
-286 RYFRG
+286 CYFKK
-291 STVPNNHAHITVV
+291 TQIE
-304 KQFHYGSNL
+304 NL
-313 DDGISKTSDILFIV
+313 SKTSDILFIV

-333 CMSAGAVAYSRYTGE
+333 SMSAGAVAYSRYTGE
-348 NGFEEMFV
+348 HGFEEMFV
-356 SRYRFISVLLMCLAY
+356 SRYRFMSVLLMCLAY
-371 LFSLLLTKNTVRK
+371 LFSLLLTKNTIRK
-384 VVLAIFLPITMLL
+384 VVLAVFLPITMLL

-441 VDVVNIEAIKT
+441 VDVINIEAIKT
-452 GVYELPTLSFTP
+452 EVYELPTLPFTP
-464 FQEAINKDNVQYISD
+464 FQEVINKDNVRFTSD

-486 KKDRFIIRNETLDV
+486 RKDRYILKNETLNV
-500 ENPLKI
+500 ENPLEI
-506 SQNIV
+506 SQNII
-511 LKSKRNTYL
+511 LKSNRNTYL
-520 LPLIRERSRSKKE
+520 LPLNRQRNKSKKD
-533 YFLNQ
+533 YILYQ
-538 NIFWKGFETNILKNT
+538 NVFWKGFETNILKNT
-553 FIPDEYTIGLLKVQN
+553 FIPDEYTIGLLKVQE

>member
-1 MKILNLK
+1 MKNLNLK
-8 TLSLIVGIAPVLFF
+8 NLSIIVGILPILFF
-22 IYYVWQYTI
+22 VYYVWQYTI

-45 VVDVNKSQSFA
+45 VVDVNNSQSFA
-56 ETFMIFM
+56 EIFKIFM

-86 TGKLNFFIFAQIGN
+86 TGKLNFFTFAQIGN
-100 LTLLGILFL
+100 LTLFGILFL

-120 IVYFLPI
+120 VVYFLPI

-192 FPAILILLY
+192 LPATLILLY

-211 VLITTVCLAV
+211 VMIATVCLTI

-253 DVQELH
+253 DVQEFH

-270 LIVLGFLTY
+270 LTILGFLTY
-279 GGIWLLN
+279 GGVWLLN
-286 RYFRG
+286 CYFKK
-291 STVPNNHAHITVV
+291 TQIE
-304 KQFHYGSNL
+304 NL
-313 DDGISKTSDILFIV
+313 SKTSDILFIV

-333 CMSAGAVAYSRYTGE
+333 SMSAGAVAYSRYTGE
-348 NGFEEMFV
+348 HGFEEMFV
-356 SRYRFISVLLMCLAY
+356 SRYRFMSVLLMCLAY
-371 LFSLLLTKNTVRK
+371 LFSLLLTKNTIRK
-384 VVLAIFLPITMLL
+384 VVLAVFLPITMLL

-441 VDVVNIEAIKT
+441 VDVINIEAIKT
-452 GVYELPTLSFTP
+452 GVYELPTLPFTP
-464 FQEAINKDNVQYISD
+464 FQEVINKDNVRFTND

-486 KKDRFIIRNETLDV
+486 RKDRYILKNETLNV
-500 ENPLKI
+500 ENPLEI
-506 SQNIV
+506 SQNII
-511 LKSKRNTYL
+511 LKSNRNTYL
-520 LPLIRERSRSKKE
+520 LPLNRQRNKSKKD
-533 YFLNQ
+533 YILYQ
-538 NIFWKGFETNILKNT
+538 NVFWKGFETNILKNT
-553 FIPDEYTIGLLKVQN
+553 FIPDEYTIGLLKVQE

>member
-8 TLSLIVGIAPVLFF
+8 NLSIIVGISPILFF
-22 IYYVWQYTI
+22 IYYVWQFTI
-31 NIPFLDDNLYYTKA
+31 NVPFLDDNLYYTKA

-56 ETFMIFM
+56 ETFKIFM

-86 TGKLNFFIFAQIGN
+86 TGKLNFFTFAQIGN
-100 LTLLGILFL
+100 LTLFGILFL

-120 IVYFLPI
+120 MVYFLPI

-169 YFIFAMLS
+169 YFTFAMLS
-177 AIFVTFIFSNGMFVF
+177 AVFVTFIFSNGMFVF
-192 FPAILILLY
+192 FPATLILLH

-211 VLITTVCLAV
+211 VLIATVCLAV
-221 YFSNYTPSPIVPPAF
+221 YFSSYTPSPIVPPAF

-259 NLSPFTATAVG
+259 NLSQFTATAVG
-270 LIVLGFLTY
+270 LIILGFLTY
-279 GGIWLLN
+279 GGVWLLN
-286 RYFRG
+286 RYFKIIQTDN
-291 STVPNNHAHITVV
+291 S
-304 KQFHYGSNL
+304 
-313 DDGISKTSDILFIV
+313 SKISDILFIV

-348 NGFEEMFV
+348 HGFEEMFA
-356 SRYRFISVLLMCLAY
+356 SRYRFMSVLLMCLAY
-371 LFSLLLTKNTVRK
+371 LFSLLLTKNTIRK
-384 VVLAIFLPITMLL
+384 VVLALFLPIIMLL

-424 FHNSWVLYPFD
+424 FHNSWVLYPLD

-452 GVYELPTLSFTP
+452 GVYELPTLLFTP
-464 FQEAINKDNVQYISD
+464 FQEVINKDKVQYISD

-486 KKDRFIIRNETLDV
+486 RKDRYILKNETLNV
-500 ENPLKI
+500 ENPLEI
-506 SQNIV
+506 SQNII
-511 LKSKRNTYL
+511 LKSNRNTYL
-520 LPLIRERSRSKKE
+520 LPLNRQRNKSRKD
-533 YFLNQ
+533 YILHQ
-538 NIFWKGFETNILKNT
+538 NVFWKGFETNILKNT
-553 FIPDEYTIGLLKVQN
+553 FIPDEYTIGLLKVQD

-574 YSNLKV
+574 YSNLNI